1 MTLVGLETWTNGD
14 KIEIDSN
21 IETTLKRFSAW
32 QEIILKKKKNFDHVV
47 LLRYVAALFS
57 CIFYFILFAF

>member
-1 MTLVGLETWTNGD
+1 MTLVGLETWTNED

>member
-21 IETTLKRFSAW
+21 IKTTLLRFSAW
-32 QEIILKKKKNFDHVV
+32 QEIILKKRKNFDHVV
-47 LLRYVAALFS
+47 LLRYVTVLFS
-57 CIFYFILFAF
+57 RLP